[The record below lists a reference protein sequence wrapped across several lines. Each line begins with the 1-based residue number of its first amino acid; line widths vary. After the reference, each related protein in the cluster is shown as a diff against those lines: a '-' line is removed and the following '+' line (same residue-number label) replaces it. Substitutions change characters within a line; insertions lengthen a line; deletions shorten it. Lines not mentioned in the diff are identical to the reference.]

1 MSRIQYFWNR
11 LFKMDWKAM
20 WKTTGILKKRSG
32 KSRLWLLTDMTR
44 CAVRYNAG
52 YVDYKIAQMYRLN
65 DAQRKT
71 VITRGISNAI
81 VRKMNPKEYWHYFD
95 DKAEFNSTFAK
106 WIPRKWIRIDENTD
120 RDALFELCRR
130 NDALI
135 GKPLEGSSGV
145 GIQKYTRDDWKDGP
159 AVFLSRLR
167 KDGIGI
173 LEEIVV
179 QHPAMAS
186 LCPTSVNTC
195 RIATL
200 LGDKRQGIVYAF
212 LRIGNGKVMDNV
224 DCGGMAAR
232 IDIDTGRLLTVGA
245 DKQGNTF
252 MKHPMTNASIIGFQ
266 IPFWEEAKKMCM
278 EASAVIPQMGFIA
291 WDVAIT
297 AQGPTFIEGNSFPSH
312 AIPQFAAHYPDGIG
326 ILPEFEKF
334 IDLPS

>member
-1 MSRIQYFWNR
+1 MSRLQYFRKR
-11 LFKMDWKAM
+11 LMKMDWKAM
-20 WKTTGILKKRSG
+20 WKTTGLLKKRSG
-32 KSRLWLLTDMTR
+32 KGRLWLMTDMLR
-44 CAVRYNAG
+44 CGIRYNAG
-52 YVDYKIAQMYRLN
+52 YIDYKIAQMYRLN

-71 VITRGISNAI
+71 VITRGISNDI
-81 VRKMNPKEYWHYFD
+81 VRRMNPKEYWHTFD
-95 DKAEFNSTFAK
+95 DKAEFNEFFK
-106 WIPRKWIRIDENTD
+106 EWIPRKWIRINEQTSPDD
-120 RDALFELCRR
+120 VFALCR
-130 NDALI
+130 NFTQLI

-145 GIQKYTRDDWKDGP
+145 GIRKYTEEEWKDGP
-159 AVFLSRLR
+159 EAFLAALR

-179 QHPAMAS
+179 QHPKMAS

-200 LGDKRQGIVYAF
+200 LGDKKQGIVYAF

-224 DCGGMAAR
+224 DCGGMASR
-232 IDIDTGRLLTVGA
+232 INLETGKLQTVGA

-252 MKHPMTNASIIGFQ
+252 IKHPMTDTSIIGFQ
-266 IPFWEEAKKMCM
+266 IPYWEEAKKMCM
-278 EASAVIPQMGFIA
+278 EAAMKIPQMRFIA

-297 AQGPTFIEGNSFPSH
+297 ENGPTFIEGNSFPSH

-334 IDLPS
+334 IDL